1 MGYST
6 VPYVN
11 SGDSW
16 TAAQHNTYIRD
27 NFAAL
32 WQYTD
37 KGDIAIA
44 SSGYSVTK
52 LPIGPENSI
61 LINSSDTVSWGNLSQ
76 IYCQL
81 EMASTSIS
89 TASWRVM
96 TYNVVKDDYS
106 MINPSYSS
114 RIYAPYT
121 GIYYLSGGV
130 YWSSNSSQT
139 REVKYYNGYTNK
151 TLYIDTQGA
160 GLTNTNN
167 ISIPVSM
174 AAGSYVEVAIYQ
186 GSGSSLNATSKVN
199 LTYWGS

>member
-11 SGDSW
+11 SGDTW

-32 WQYTD
+32 WPYTD
-37 KGDIAIA
+37 AGDIVVA
-44 SSGYSVTK
+44 SSAYVVTK
-52 LPIGPENSI
+52 LPIGAENTI
-61 LINSSDTVSWGNLSQ
+61 LINDNDSVSWGTLSQ

-81 EMASTSIS
+81 EVGTTSIS
-89 TASWRVM
+89 NASWELLS
-96 TYNVVKDDYS
+96 YSIVKDDYG
-106 MINPSYSS
+106 MINPSYST
-114 RIYAPYT
+114 RIYAPWT
-121 GIYYLSGGV
+121 GIYYLSGGI
-130 YWSSNSSQT
+130 YWASNSSQT
-139 REVKYYNGYTNK
+139 REVKYLNSYTGK

-167 ISIPVSM
+167 ISMPVSM
-174 AAGSYVEVAIYQ
+174 SAGSYIEVAVYQ
-186 GSGSSLNATSKVN
+186 GSGGSLDASAKIN